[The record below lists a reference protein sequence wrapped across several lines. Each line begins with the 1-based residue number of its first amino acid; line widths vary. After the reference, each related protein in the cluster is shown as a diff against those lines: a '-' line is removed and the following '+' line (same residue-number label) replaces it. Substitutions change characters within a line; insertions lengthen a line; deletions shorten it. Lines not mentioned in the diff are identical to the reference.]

1 MRTALINLA
10 SKLAAHHLLRM
21 SLAGIVAVS
30 TSAAAD
36 TTNRALQVS
45 PVPGIFVG
53 GVGLLCEPHNTDSN
67 SGENRPE
74 FLLLT
79 KNRESLGWAN
89 LFNDDD
95 ISYQMLA
102 VAKTPDY
109 YTASQDSFDLRV
121 HRKDLTLSLK
131 DTSAT
136 TASAS
141 AFSCMT
147 MSISDLHK
155 AATAALR
162 LLLSGNKI

>member
-67 SGENRPE
+67 SSKNRPE

-95 ISYQMLA
+95 IRRRGS
-102 VAKTPDY
+102 P
-109 YTASQDSFDLRV
+109 
-121 HRKDLTLSLK
+121 HPLS
-131 DTSAT
+131 
-136 TASAS
+136 
-141 AFSCMT
+141 
-147 MSISDLHK
+147 I
-155 AATAALR
+155 
-162 LLLSGNKI
+162 LLLAPTSSSTRLFRSLG